1 MSNFLS
7 SDVYEIT
14 QLIEDIKT
22 RNMGGVS
29 SLTLAMSIFGYFSE
43 ISSAMMQSAVSLP

>member
-29 SLTLAMSIFGYFSE
+29 SCHEYIWLLLRNF
-43 ISSAMMQSAVSLP
+43 